1 MKNTRK
7 MKPIY
12 FVKTILVSILI
23 AAVGT
28 ISAEPINKGNIS
40 GKVIDKQSKQPIPFA
55 AVSLAILPDTTI
67 KKSVITDVNGG
78 YTFNQVSDGRYVVS
92 ARMVGYEPKHSR
104 PIACKQNTIKMED
117 LMLENNAVLQAVT
130 VSTKR
135 PEIEQKADRTVL
147 NVENSTTAS
156 GENAYEVLRK
166 APGINIDKDDNI
178 SLKGKQGI
186 MVTINDKPTYLS
198 GQELANYLKTLHGT
212 EIEKVELISSPPARY
227 EAAGNT
233 GIINIKLKR
242 NNKVGVNG
250 TANAG
255 LTYTNKM
262 GGNAGVSLNMRKGK
276 INTFGSFNG
285 RKGYYKNTLFLDRKT
300 NTDISQLIQNGKGGG
315 DYDIYNFRAGV
326 DYELNKRH
334 TFGVMARGSKYREDG
349 DLDTRT
355 DLFLRDGSLTK
366 YLNSSSIEDNNNN
379 NYTLNANYKMTI
391 DTVGRSLN
399 VDIDYVEYRN
409 RSNQHNDTYYFKPS
423 GETFSPALLLKNQT
437 PSDIYI
443 KSFRVDY
450 THPFTK
456 GMMLETGVKGST
468 VSSDNDLKYDKYNY
482 ASSTWEVDNERSNH
496 FKFDES
502 ILAGY
507 ASLSYDKNS
516 WSIKGGLRAEQTWS
530 KGNSISINKITK
542 RDYLD
547 IFPTLFIQKTINESN
562 SVNISY
568 NRRIDRPNYDKL
580 NPFVF
585 RIDEYTYKEGN
596 PYLKPQYTDNI
607 ELTHAWKN
615 KVFTSLGY
623 SHTKDVQNE
632 VLEEVTDPNNP
643 QAIKA
648 TKIYERNIDELNSF
662 TLNVSANLN
671 PISWFRTNNNITAM
685 YNDYKRGNQQ
695 SGNSKLMYMIYSS
708 NSFILPKQ
716 YIFEIMGTYNSAMAY
731 GLIDLKPRYGV
742 NIGLQKKFLDN
753 KLTAK
758 VSVDDVFKTINSKA
772 IAKYDGM
779 DLYTK
784 STWASQRISLS
795 LTYRFGSKDVK
806 AARQRS
812 TSSEEELNRTGNGK

>member
-28 ISAEPINKGNIS
+28 ISAEPINKGSIS

-117 LMLENNAVLQAVT
+117 LTLENNAVIQAVT

-212 EIEKVELISSPPARY
+212 EIEKVEMISSPPARY

-255 LTYTNKM
+255 LTITNKM

-276 INTFGSFNG
+276 INTFGSLNG

-300 NTDISQLIQNGKGGG
+300 NTEVSQLIQNGKGGG

-334 TFGVMARGSKYREDG
+334 TFGVMARGSKNNENG

-355 DLFLRDGSLTK
+355 DLFLKDGSLTK
-366 YLNSSSIEDNNNN
+366 YLKSTSIEDNNSN

-443 KSFRVDY
+443 KSFRADY

-456 GMMLETGVKGST
+456 EMMLETGVKGST
-468 VSSDNDLKYDKYNY
+468 VSSDNDLKYDRYNHT
-482 ASSTWEVDNERSNH
+482 SSAWEVDNERSNH

-507 ASLSYDKNS
+507 ASLSYDKDS

-607 ELTHAWKN
+607 EITHAWRN

-632 VLEEVTDPNNP
+632 VLEEVTDPNNS

-671 PISWFRTNNNITAM
+671 PVPWFRTNNNITAM

-716 YIFEIMGTYNSAMAY
+716 YIFEVMGTYNSAMAY